1 VASSVLMRFNNA
13 SVLIVN
19 SLLSI
24 LIFIIVNRMK
34 PELSINYNSNSG
46 NGLLGVGFGLGGLSA
61 IHRCPIL
68 KAPVVEP
75 TKAEVSIMGNDS
87 ESVVLKA

>member
-24 LIFIIVNRMK
+24 LIFIIV
-34 PELSINYNSNSG
+34 Y
-46 NGLLGVGFGLGGLSA
+46 
-61 IHRCPIL
+61 C
-68 KAPVVEP
+68 
-75 TKAEVSIMGNDS
+75 
-87 ESVVLKA
+87 